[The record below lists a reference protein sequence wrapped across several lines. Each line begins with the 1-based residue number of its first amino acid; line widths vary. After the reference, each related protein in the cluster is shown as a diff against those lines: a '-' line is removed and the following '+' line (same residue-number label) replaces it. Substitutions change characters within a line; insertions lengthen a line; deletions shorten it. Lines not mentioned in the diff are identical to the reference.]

1 MSPPTHSPNTSVTQA
16 KTDSVNPASS
26 SNTPSKGVNTQ
37 QRSKRPCPN
46 YSPVNEFQDLKHVL
60 LEMLSTWKEEQEEL
74 FIKFS
79 TDQKNTLSKLTTELT
94 ELKQQNLA
102 IKKTNEEIEKAVT
115 FISKQYDD
123 IFKGCRFAEK
133 ENQAQK
139 DYIQNLEL
147 KIQDCQHRS
156 RPSSIEI
163 RNVPAINNETVSD
176 ISSIITKVGSA
187 VGMPLD
193 AARIRDTYRL
203 PGKEGTVRPIIAEFS
218 SVQVKNELLSCVR
231 KFNKANSNSGRLN
244 TTLIGLAGDRRPVYV
259 DEHLSGSSRKLFT

>member
-37 QRSKRPCPN
+37 QRSK
-46 YSPVNEFQDLKHVL
+46 Q
-60 LEMLSTWKEEQEEL
+60 
-74 FIKFS
+74 
-79 TDQKNTLSKLTTELT
+79 
-94 ELKQQNLA
+94 LKQQNLA

-123 IFKGCRFAEK
+123 ILKDVDLLKK

-259 DEHLSGSSRKLFT
+259 DEHLSGSSRNFLLSTGICKAEGV